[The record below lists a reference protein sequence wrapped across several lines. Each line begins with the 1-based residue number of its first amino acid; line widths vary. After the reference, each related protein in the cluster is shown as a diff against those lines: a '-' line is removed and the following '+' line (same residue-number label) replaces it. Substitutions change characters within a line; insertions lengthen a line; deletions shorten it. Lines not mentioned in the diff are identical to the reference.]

1 MPGDIALHSAVHD
14 ILTHYEVDIEAAVL
28 TKRNSIRM
36 PAKVQYAWPHPSLPI
51 LYVSTSNGGPKLK
64 SDQNHVTAYSV
75 AADGSLAQ
83 HGESKPF
90 ARRAVHMCL
99 DPSGRYA
106 LNGHNAPT
114 SGITVHC
121 IKPDGSLGD
130 EIVQDATLNYGNYP
144 HQVMVSPSGRTA
156 IIVDRGVAPK
166 ADRPE
171 SPGALRTFGFVNGK
185 LSAGQVVAP
194 NGGFGFGPRHLDFHP
209 SLPLI
214 YVSDERM
221 NRLHVFRFD
230 GDQLGSEPAYVREML
245 ADPGNVRPRQLG
257 GPIHFHP
264 TKPIVYLANRADDM
278 IDVAG
283 KRVFGG
289 GENNIAVY
297 SVDKNTGEP
306 TLIQNADTHSSHV
319 RTFACDPSGRLL
331 VTASIKRYAVL
342 EGQEVKT
349 IAAALSVFRIRD
361 DGKLEFVRKYDVE
374 TSDGQ
379 MQYWMG
385 INSIK

>member
-1 MPGDIALHSAVHD
+1 MPGDIALYSAVHD

-51 LYVSTSNGGPKLK
+51 LYISTSNGGPKLK

-171 SPGALRTFGFVNGK
+171 LPGALRTFGFVNGK
-185 LSAGQVVAP
+185 LSTRQVVAP

-264 TKPIVYLANRADDM
+264 TKPIVYLANRADYM

-283 KRVFGG
+283 KRVLGG

-342 EGQEVKT
+342 KGQEVKT

>member
-1 MPGDIALHSAVHD
+1 MPGDIALYSAVHD
-14 ILTHYEVDIEAAVL
+14 ILTHYKVDIEAAVL

-51 LYVSTSNGGPKLK
+51 LYISTSNGGPKLK

-171 SPGALRTFGFVNGK
+171 LPGALRTFGFVNGK
-185 LSAGQVVAP
+185 LSTRQVVAP

-264 TKPIVYLANRADDM
+264 TKPIVYLANRADYM

-283 KRVFGG
+283 KRVLGG

-374 TSDGQ
+374 TPDGQ

>member
-1 MPGDIALHSAVHD
+1 MPRHIALYSAVHD

-28 TKRNSIRM
+28 AKGNSIRV
-36 PAKVQYAWPHPSLPI
+36 PSKVQYAWPHPSLPV

-156 IIVDRGVAPK
+156 IIVDRGVAAK

-264 TKPIVYLANRADDM
+264 TKPIVYLANRADYM

-283 KRVFGG
+283 KRVLGG

-319 RTFACDPSGRLL
+319 RTFACDPSGRLM

>member
-1 MPGDIALHSAVHD
+1 MPGDIALYSAVHD

-171 SPGALRTFGFVNGK
+171 LPGALRTFGFVNGK
-185 LSAGQVVAP
+185 LSTRQVVAP

-230 GDQLGSEPAYVREML
+230 GDQLGFEPAYVREML

-264 TKPIVYLANRADDM
+264 TKPIVYLANRADYM

>member
-1 MPGDIALHSAVHD
+1 MPGDIALYSAVHD

-171 SPGALRTFGFVNGK
+171 LPGALRTFGFVNGK
-185 LSAGQVVAP
+185 LSTRQVVAP

-264 TKPIVYLANRADDM
+264 TKPIVYLANRADYM

>member
-1 MPGDIALHSAVHD
+1 MPGDIALYSAVHD

-36 PAKVQYAWPHPSLPI
+36 PAKVQYAWPHPSRPI
-51 LYVSTSNGGPKLK
+51 LYISTSNGGPKLK

-114 SGITVHC
+114 SGITVHR

-209 SLPLI
+209 SLPLL

-230 GDQLGSEPAYVREML
+230 GDQLGFEPAYVREML

-264 TKPIVYLANRADDM
+264 TKPIVYLANRADYM

>member
-1 MPGDIALHSAVHD
+1 MPGDIALYSAVHD

-171 SPGALRTFGFVNGK
+171 LPGALRTFGFVNGK
-185 LSAGQVVAP
+185 LSTRQVVAP

-230 GDQLGSEPAYVREML
+230 GDQLGFEPAYVREML

-264 TKPIVYLANRADDM
+264 TKPIVYLANRADYM

-319 RTFACDPSGRLL
+319 RTFACDPSGRLM

-374 TSDGQ
+374 TSNGQ

>member
-1 MPGDIALHSAVHD
+1 MPDHIALYSAVHD

-156 IIVDRGVAPK
+156 IIVDRGVAAK

-185 LSAGQVVAP
+185 LSTRQVVAP

-264 TKPIVYLANRADDM
+264 TKPIVYLANRADYM

-306 TLIQNADTHSSHV
+306 TLIQNADTHASHV

-361 DGKLEFVRKYDVE
+361 DGKLELARKYDVE
-374 TSDGQ
+374 TPNDQ

>member
-1 MPGDIALHSAVHD
+1 MPGDIALYSAVHD

-171 SPGALRTFGFVNGK
+171 LPGALRTFGFVYGK
-185 LSAGQVVAP
+185 LSTRQVVAP

-264 TKPIVYLANRADDM
+264 TKPIVYLANRADYM

-283 KRVFGG
+283 KRVLGG

>member
-1 MPGDIALHSAVHD
+1 MPGDIALYSAVHD

-185 LSAGQVVAP
+185 LSTRQVVAP
-194 NGGFGFGPRHLDFHP
+194 NGGFGFGPRHLDFHA

-264 TKPIVYLANRADDM
+264 TKPIVYLANRADYM

-379 MQYWMG
+379 MQYWVG

>member
-1 MPGDIALHSAVHD
+1 MPGHIALYSAVHD

-36 PAKVQYAWPHPSLPI
+36 PSKVQYAWPHPSLPV

-114 SGITVHC
+114 SGITVHR

-230 GDQLGSEPAYVREML
+230 GDQLGFEPAYVREML

-264 TKPIVYLANRADDM
+264 TKQIVYLANRADYM

-361 DGKLEFVRKYDVE
+361 DGKLELARKYDVE
-374 TSDGQ
+374 TPNDQ

>member
-1 MPGDIALHSAVHD
+1 MPGDIALYSAVHD

-51 LYVSTSNGGPKLK
+51 LYISTSNGGPKLK

-114 SGITVHC
+114 SGITVHR

-264 TKPIVYLANRADDM
+264 TKPIVYLANRADYM